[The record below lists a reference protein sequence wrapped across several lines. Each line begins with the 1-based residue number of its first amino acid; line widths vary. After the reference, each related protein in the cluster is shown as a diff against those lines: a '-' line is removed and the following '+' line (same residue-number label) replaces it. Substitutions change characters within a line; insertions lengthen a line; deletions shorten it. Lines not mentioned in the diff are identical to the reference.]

1 MRYPE
6 VSRDDTVETI
16 HGEAIA
22 DPYRWLED
30 GDSAETRAF
39 IEAQNAFAEPFL
51 AALPAREAFR
61 ERVTALLE
69 APTRGCPWVR
79 GGRVFAW
86 HSDGQN
92 QPVLVV
98 ADAID
103 DLEGAGEDAPRVLL
117 DPNALSSDGTVAV
130 TMASVS
136 PDGALLAYGAADGGS
151 DWRTIRVRDVATGED
166 LSDEIPWTKWNS
178 AVWLPGG
185 RAFSYWAYDEPTD
198 DALTDEMGA
207 GRLMRHEVGTDPADD
222 TVLFS
227 RPDEPRLFA
236 RHWPRDD
243 EWFVLSTDTGSS
255 SGNDLA
261 VRRHDEVELRQLV
274 SGHEQEWNAIG
285 IRDGL
290 LYAVTD
296 ADAPRYRLAAFDL
309 ATGDERT
316 IVPQHPEDVL
326 LDAGLTASG
335 LVLEYSHD
343 ASHRMQLASFDGS
356 IGDDVPLGEGVSI
369 VGSETSAH
377 SGTVTALTQSFVDRG
392 TRHVIEVDGAR
403 LLSHR
408 TLAAPGPAAPAATT
422 QRIRVVSTDGE
433 TVPAFVVRPAAE
445 EPEPQ
450 SDAALADAAV
460 VDTALADSVLVD
472 DPKPTLIWGYG
483 GFNIPMNP
491 GFRTVLAAWVAAGGV
506 LVVPNLRGGGEFG
519 SEWHKGGTKER
530 KQQVFDDL
538 FAVAERLIDSGVTTA
553 GQLAL
558 HGRSNGGLLAGAA
571 LTQRPELWAAVLP
584 GVGVLDMLRYHRF
597 TIGWA
602 WASDYGDPDEAD
614 AFGYL
619 RAYSPLHNVR
629 AGVAYPPTLITTGDH
644 DDRVVPAHS
653 FKFAAEL
660 QRAQAD
666 AGAVPAGAATG
677 ADGGVDPMKD
687 APVLLSV
694 DTRAG
699 HGMGKPKDAAAL
711 EFADQ
716 LAFAAHHTGLQVPLA
731 DGSPE

>member
-6 VSRDDTVETI
+6 VKRDGTVEQV

-39 IEAQNAFAEPFL
+39 IEAQNAFAEPIL
-51 AALPAREAFR
+51 AALPARAAFR
-61 ERVTALLE
+61 ERLTALLE
-69 APTRGCPWVR
+69 APTRGCPWIR

-92 QPVLVV
+92 QPVLVT
-98 ADAID
+98 ADSVD
-103 DLEGAGEDAPRVLL
+103 ELEGARVLL
-117 DPNALSSDGTVAV
+117 DPNALSDDGTVAV
-130 TMASVS
+130 TVASVS
-136 PDGALLAYGAADGGS
+136 PDGALLAYGVADGGS

-166 LSDEIPWTKWNS
+166 LGDEVPWTKWNLP
-178 AVWLPGG
+178 VWLPGG
-185 RAFSYWAYDEPTD
+185 RAFSYWAYDAPSG

-207 GRLMRHEVGTDPADD
+207 GRLMRHEVGTDVADD
-222 TVLFS
+222 AVLLA

-243 EWFVLSTDTGSS
+243 TWFVLSTDTGSS

-261 VRRHDEVELRQLV
+261 ARRHGDDELRQLV
-274 SGHEQEWNAIG
+274 VGHEHEWNAIG
-285 IRDGL
+285 VHEGL

-296 ADAPRYRLAAFDL
+296 ADAPRYRLAAFEL
-309 ATGDERT
+309 ATAHERT
-316 IVPQHPEDVL
+316 IVPEHAEDVL
-326 LDAGLTASG
+326 LDASLTAAG

-343 ASHRMQLASFDGS
+343 ASHRMQLATFDGVL
-356 IGDDVPLGEGVSI
+356 GDDVPLGEGISI
-369 VGSETSAH
+369 TGSEASAT
-377 SGTVTALTQSFVDRG
+377 SGTVLVATSSFVDRG
-392 TRHVIEVDGAR
+392 TRHVVEVDGAR
-403 LLSHR
+403 LVAHR
-408 TLAAPGPAAPAATT
+408 TLPAPGPAAPAATT
-422 QRIRVVSTDGE
+422 TRIRAASSDGE
-433 TVPAFVVRPAAE
+433 TVPAFLVRPAG
-445 EPEPQ
+445 
-450 SDAALADAAV
+450 DDGAA
-460 VDTALADSVLVD
+460 
-472 DPKPTLIWGYG
+472 PRPTLIWGYG

-491 GFRTVLAAWVAAGGV
+491 GFRAVLAAWVDAGGV

-519 SEWHKGGTKER
+519 SAWHKGGTKER

-538 FAVAERLIDSGVTTA
+538 YAIAEHLLETGITTRE
-553 GQLAL
+553 QLAL

-602 WASDYGDPDEAD
+602 WASDYGDPDEA
-614 AFGYL
+614 AAHAYL

-629 AGVAYPPTLITTGDH
+629 ETAHPPTLITTGDH

-660 QRAQAD
+660 QRAQAA
-666 AGAVPAGAATG
+666 AGA
-677 ADGGVDPMKD
+677 D

-716 LAFAAHHTGLQVPLA
+716 LAFAAHHTGLEPAQRDA
-731 DGSPE
+731 

>member
-6 VSRDDTVETI
+6 VRRDGTVETI

-30 GDSAETRAF
+30 GESAETRAF
-39 IEAQNAFAEPFL
+39 IDAQNAFAEPVL

-61 ERVTALLE
+61 ERVSALLT

-79 GGRVFAW
+79 GDRVFAW

-92 QPVLVV
+92 QPVLVT
-98 ADAID
+98 ADSVDELD
-103 DLEGAGEDAPRVLL
+103 DASAPGTRVLL
-117 DPNALSSDGTVAV
+117 DPNLLSDDGTVAV

-151 DWRTIRVRDVATGED
+151 DWRTIRIRDVATGAD
-166 LSDEIPWTKWNS
+166 LGDEIPWTKWNG
-178 AVWLPGG
+178 AVWLPGD
-185 RAFSYWAYDEPTD
+185 RAFSYWAYDAPTG

-207 GRLMRHEVGTDPADD
+207 GRLMRHEVGAVAADD
-222 TVLFS
+222 AVLFT
-227 RPDEPRLFA
+227 RPDAPRMFA

-261 VRRHDEVELRQLV
+261 VRRHGDDALTQLV
-274 SGHEQEWNAIG
+274 EGHEHEWNAIG
-285 IRDGL
+285 IHDGS

-296 ADAPRYRLAAFDL
+296 EGAARYRLAAFDL
-309 ATGDERT
+309 ATATQRT
-316 IVPQHPEDVL
+316 VVPEHAEDVL
-326 LDAGLTASG
+326 LDASLTASG

-343 ASHRMQLASFDGS
+343 ASHRMQLATFEGEP
-356 IGDDVPLGEGVSI
+356 GDTVPLGDGVSI
-369 VGSETSAH
+369 TGSDARQGS
-377 SGTVTALTQSFVDRG
+377 STVLVSTESFVDRG
-392 TRHVIEVDGAR
+392 TRHVVEVDGAR
-403 LLSHR
+403 LVAHR
-408 TLAAPGPAAPAATT
+408 SLPTPGPAAPAATT
-422 QRIRVVSTDGE
+422 TRIRAVSSDGA
-433 TVPAFVVRPAAE
+433 TVPAFLVRPE
-445 EPEPQ
+445 G
-450 SDAALADAAV
+450 DAGDA
-460 VDTALADSVLVD
+460 
-472 DPKPTLIWGYG
+472 PRPTLIWGYG

-491 GFRTVLAAWVAAGGV
+491 GFRAVLAAWVAAGGV

-519 SEWHKGGTKER
+519 SDWHKGGTKER

-538 FAVAERLIDSGVTTA
+538 FAIAEHLIETGITTPEH
-553 GQLAL
+553 LAL

-602 WASDYGDPDEAD
+602 WASDYGDPDDPEAH
-614 AFGYL
+614 AYL

-629 AGVAYPPTLITTGDH
+629 EVAHPPTLITTGDH

-660 QRAQAD
+660 QRAQQ
-666 AGAVPAGAATG
+666 AA
-677 ADGGVDPMKD
+677 AAAD

-716 LAFAAHHTGLQVPLA
+716 LAFAAHHTGLQL
-731 DGSPE
+731 

>member
-6 VSRDDTVETI
+6 VSRHETVESI

-39 IEAQNAFAEPFL
+39 IEAQNAFAEPLL
-51 AALPAREAFR
+51 AQLPARDAFR
-61 ERVTALLE
+61 QQVTALLK
-69 APTRGCPWVR
+69 APTRGCPWLR
-79 GGRVFAW
+79 EGRAFAW

-92 QPVLVV
+92 QPLLVV
-98 ADAID
+98 ADSIEALD
-103 DLEGAGEDAPRVLL
+103 GAGDGPRVLL

-136 PDGALLAYGAADGGS
+136 PDGALLAWGAADGGS
-151 DWRTIRVRDVATGED
+151 DWRTIRIRDVATGED
-166 LSDEIPWTKWNS
+166 LADEIGWTKWNG
-178 AVWLPGG
+178 AVWFDD
-185 RAFSYWAYDEPTD
+185 RSFSYWAYDAPTG
-198 DALTDEMGA
+198 DALTDEMGG
-207 GRLMRHEVGTDPADD
+207 GRLKGHVVGTDVADD
-222 TVLFS
+222 VVLWTN
-227 RPDEPRLFA
+227 PEQPRMFA

-243 EWFVLSTDTGSS
+243 HWFVRSTDTGAS

-261 VRRHDEVELRQLV
+261 AGRTGDDALTQLV
-274 SGHEQEWNAIG
+274 EGHEHEWNAIG
-285 IRDGL
+285 IRNGR

-296 ADAPRYRLAAFDL
+296 EGAARYRLAAFELD
-309 ATGDERT
+309 TGHRSTVIAE
-316 IVPQHPEDVL
+316 HPEDVL
-326 LDAGLTASG
+326 LDASLTASG

-343 ASHRMQLASFDGS
+343 ASHRMQLATFDGEL
-356 IGDDVPLGEGVSI
+356 GDDVPLGDGISI
-369 VGSETSAH
+369 TGSEAS
-377 SGTVTALTQSFVDRG
+377 SDSSTVLASTASFVDRG
-392 TRHVIEVDGAR
+392 TRHVLEVDGAR
-403 LLSHR
+403 LVSHR
-408 TLAAPGPAAPAATT
+408 TLPTPGPAAPAATT
-422 QRIRVVSTDGE
+422 TRIRTASTDGAI
-433 TVPAFVVRPAAE
+433 VPAFLVRPE
-445 EPEPQ
+445 GDDG
-450 SDAALADAAV
+450 S
-460 VDTALADSVLVD
+460 TAR
-472 DPKPTLIWGYG
+472 PTLIWGYG

-491 GFRTVLAAWVAAGGV
+491 GFRAVLAAWVAAGGV

-538 FAVAERLIDSGVTTA
+538 FAIAEHLVATGVTTSE
-553 GQLAL
+553 QLAL

-584 GVGVLDMLRYHRF
+584 GVGVLDMLRFHRF

-602 WASDYGDPDEAD
+602 WASDYGDPDEPE
-614 AFGYL
+614 AFSYL
-619 RAYSPLHNVR
+619 REYSPLHRVR
-629 AGVAYPPTLITTGDH
+629 EGVAYPPTLITTGDH

-660 QRAQAD
+660 QRAQA
-666 AGAVPAGAATG
+666 ASGS
-677 ADGGVDPMKD
+677 D

-699 HGMGKPKDAAAL
+699 HGMGKPVDAAAL

-716 LAFAAHHTGLQVPLA
+716 LAFAAHHTGLRVA
-731 DGSPE
+731 DPALQAGPRP

>member
-6 VSRDDTVETI
+6 VRRDDTVEVL

-51 AALPAREAFR
+51 AALPARAAFR
-61 ERVTALLE
+61 ERLTALLE

-98 ADAID
+98 ADSID
-103 DLEGAGEDAPRVLL
+103 GLEGGRVLL

-151 DWRTIRVRDVATGED
+151 DWRTIRIRDIVTGED
-166 LSDEIPWTKWNS
+166 LPDEIAWTKWNHPI
-178 AVWLPGG
+178 WLPGSH
-185 RAFSYWAYDEPTD
+185 AFSYWAYSAPSG
-198 DALTDEMGA
+198 DALTDQMGA

-222 TVLFS
+222 AVLFS
-227 RPDEPRLFA
+227 RPEQERLFA

-243 EWFVLSTDTGSS
+243 DWFVLSTDTASS

-261 VRRHDEVELRQLV
+261 VRRHDETAYRQLV
-274 SGHEQEWNAIG
+274 TGHEQEWNAIG
-285 IRDGL
+285 IHDGL
-290 LYAVTD
+290 LYAITD
-296 ADAPRYRLAAFDL
+296 ADAPRYRLAAFEL
-309 ATGDERT
+309 ATGAERT
-316 IVPQHPEDVL
+316 LVPEHPEDVL
-326 LDAGLTASG
+326 LDAALSASG

-343 ASHRMQLASFDGS
+343 ASHRMQLATFDGT
-356 IGDDVPLGEGVSI
+356 IGDAAPLGEGVSI
-369 VGSETSAH
+369 VGSDASTH
-377 SGTVTALTQSFVDRG
+377 SSTVTALTQSFVDRG

-403 LLSHR
+403 LVSHR
-408 TLAAPGPAAPAATT
+408 TLPTPGPAAPAATT
-422 QRIRVVSTDGE
+422 ERIRVVSTDGE
-433 TVPAFVVRPAAE
+433 RVPAFIVRPE
-445 EPEPQ
+445 G
-450 SDAALADAAV
+450 
-460 VDTALADSVLVD
+460 D
-472 DPKPTLIWGYG
+472 DGSAPRPTLIWGYG

-491 GFRTVLAAWVAAGGV
+491 GFRAVLAAWVAAGGV

-538 FAVAERLIDSGVTTA
+538 FAVAERLIDAGVTTP

-571 LTQRPELWAAVLP
+571 ITQRPELWAAVLP

-602 WASDYGDPDEAD
+602 WASDYGDPDEAE
-614 AFGYL
+614 AFASL
-619 RAYSPLHNVR
+619 RGYSPLHNVR
-629 AGVAYPPTLITTGDH
+629 PGIASPPTLITTGDH

-660 QRAQAD
+660 QRAQQES
-666 AGAVPAGAATG
+666 GA
-677 ADGGVDPMKD
+677 D

-699 HGMGKPKDAAAL
+699 HGMGKPVDAAAL

-716 LAFAAHHTGLQVPLA
+716 LAFAAHYTGLRVEA
-731 DGSPE
+731 GARVGASA

>member
-1 MRYPE
+1 MRYPD
-6 VSRDDTVETI
+6 VRRDDTVESL

-30 GDSAETRAF
+30 GESAETRAF
-39 IEAQNAFAEPFL
+39 IEAQNAFAEPVL
-51 AALPAREAFR
+51 AALPARDAFR
-61 ERVTALLE
+61 ERVTALLT

-79 GGRVFAW
+79 GGRAFAW

-98 ADAID
+98 ADSID
-103 DLEGAGEDAPRVLL
+103 GLDGMGPAAPRVLL
-117 DPNALSSDGTVAV
+117 DPNGLSDDGTVAV

-151 DWRTIRVRDVATGED
+151 DWRTIRIRDVATGDD
-166 LSDEIPWTKWNS
+166 LADEIPWTKWNGG
-178 AVWLPGG
+178 VWLDDT
-185 RAFSYWAYDEPTD
+185 AFSYWTYDPPTG

-207 GRLMRHEVGTDPADD
+207 GRLMAHRVGTDPADD
-222 TVLFS
+222 TPLWTD
-227 RPDEPRLFA
+227 PEQPRMFA

-243 EWFVLSTDTGSS
+243 DWFVLSTDTGSS

-261 VRRHDEVELRQLV
+261 VARRGDYALTQLV
-274 SGHEQEWNAIG
+274 EGHEHEWNAIG
-285 IRDGL
+285 VRRGRL
-290 LYAVTD
+290 FAVTD
-296 ADAPRYRLAAFDL
+296 AGAARYRLAVFDL
-309 ATGDERT
+309 VTGREST
-316 IVPQHPEDVL
+316 LVPEHPEDVL
-326 LDAGLTASG
+326 LDASLTATG

-343 ASHRMQLASFDGS
+343 ASHRTQLATFAGEL
-356 IGDDVPLGEGVSI
+356 GDEVPLGEGVSI
-369 VGSETSAH
+369 TGSDASDD
-377 SGTVTALTQSFVDRG
+377 SSTVLVSTESFVDRG
-392 TRHVIEVDGAR
+392 TRHVALVDGAR
-403 LLSHR
+403 LVAHR
-408 TLAAPGPAAPAATT
+408 TLPTPGPAAPAATT
-422 QRIRVVSTDGE
+422 TRIRTTSTDGA
-433 TVPAFVVRPAAE
+433 TVPAFLVRPAGD
-445 EPEPQ
+445 PG
-450 SDAALADAAV
+450 DA
-460 VDTALADSVLVD
+460 
-472 DPKPTLIWGYG
+472 PRPTLIWGYG
-483 GFNIPMNP
+483 GFNIAMNP
-491 GFRTVLAAWVAAGGV
+491 GFRAVLAAWVAAGGV

-519 SEWHKGGTKER
+519 SDWHKGGTKER

-538 FAVAERLIDSGVTTA
+538 FAIAEHLVATGVTTHE
-553 GQLAL
+553 QLAL

-602 WASDYGDPDEAD
+602 WASDYGDPDEAE
-614 AFGYL
+614 AHAYL

-629 AGVAYPPTLITTGDH
+629 EVAHPPTLITTGDH

-660 QRAQAD
+660 QRAQQ
-666 AGAVPAGAATG
+666 AA
-677 ADGGVDPMKD
+677 AAD

-716 LAFAAHHTGLQVPLA
+716 LAFAAHHTGL
-731 DGSPE
+731 ER

>member
-6 VSRDDTVETI
+6 VPRDDTVETI
-16 HGEAIA
+16 HGEAVA

-30 GDSAETRAF
+30 GDSARTRAF

-51 AALPAREAFR
+51 AALPARAAFR
-61 ERVTALLE
+61 ERLTALLE

-92 QPVLVV
+92 QPLLVT
-98 ADAID
+98 ADTID
-103 DLEGAGEDAPRVLL
+103 GLDGTGDAAPRVLL
-117 DPNALSSDGTVAV
+117 DPNALSADGTVAV

-136 PDGALLAYGAADGGS
+136 ADGALLAYGTADGGS
-151 DWRTIRVRDVATGED
+151 DWRTIRIRDVATGDD
-166 LSDEIPWTKWNS
+166 LADEIPWTKWNH
-178 AVWLPGG
+178 AVWLPDVGG
-185 RAFSYWAYDEPTD
+185 RPAFSYWAYDAPGG

-207 GRLMRHEVGTDPADD
+207 GRLMRHVVGTPVADD
-222 TVLFS
+222 AVLVS
-227 RPDEPRLFA
+227 RPEQPRLFA

-243 EWFVLSTDTGSS
+243 DWFVLSTDTGSS

-261 VRRHDEVELRQLV
+261 VRRHDEGADALRQLV
-274 SGHEQEWNAIG
+274 TGHEQEWSAIG
-285 IRDGL
+285 IHDGS

-296 ADAPRYRLAAFDL
+296 DAAARYRLAAFDL
-309 ATGDERT
+309 ATGAERT
-316 IVPQHPEDVL
+316 VVPEHPQDVL
-326 LDAGLTASG
+326 LDAALTASG

-343 ASHRMQLASFDGS
+343 ASHRMQLASFEGEL
-356 IGDDVPLGEGVSI
+356 GDAVPLGDGVSI
-369 VGSETSAH
+369 TASEASAR
-377 SGTVTALTQSFVDRG
+377 SSTVLVATQSFVDRG
-392 TRHVIEVDGAR
+392 TRHVVEVEGGR
-403 LLSHR
+403 LLAHR
-408 TLAAPGPAAPAATT
+408 TLPTPGPGAPAAATH
-422 QRIRVVSTDGE
+422 RIRTASSDGE
-433 TVPAFVVRPAAE
+433 IVPAFLVRPA
-445 EPEPQ
+445 
-450 SDAALADAAV
+450 
-460 VDTALADSVLVD
+460 D
-472 DPKPTLIWGYG
+472 DPGDGPRPTLMWGYG

-491 GFRTVLAAWVAAGGV
+491 GFRAVLAAWVAAGGV

-538 FAVAERLIDSGVTTA
+538 FAIAEHLIATGVTSPA
-553 GQLAL
+553 QLAL

-602 WASDYGDPDEAD
+602 WASDYGDPDEAE
-614 AFGYL
+614 AFSYL
-619 RAYSPLHNVR
+619 RAYSPLHSVR
-629 AGVAYPPTLITTGDH
+629 QGVAYPPTLITTGDH

-660 QRAQAD
+660 QRAQSA
-666 AGAVPAGAATG
+666 AGPGGGA
-677 ADGGVDPMKD
+677 D

-716 LAFAAHHTGLQVPLA
+716 LAFAAHHTGLVVAAAPEAVDELA
-731 DGSPE
+731 AEVGA

>member
-6 VSRDDTVETI
+6 VKRDGTVEQV

-39 IEAQNAFAEPFL
+39 IEAQNAFAEPIL
-51 AALPAREAFR
+51 AALPARAAFR
-61 ERVTALLE
+61 ERLTALLK
-69 APTRGCPWVR
+69 APTRGCPWIR

-92 QPVLVV
+92 QPVLVTAGSV
-98 ADAID
+98 DE
-103 DLEGAGEDAPRVLL
+103 LEGARVLL
-117 DPNALSSDGTVAV
+117 DPNALSDDGTVAV
-130 TMASVS
+130 TVASVS
-136 PDGALLAYGAADGGS
+136 PDGALLAYGVADGGS

-166 LSDEIPWTKWNS
+166 LGDEIPWTKWNS
-178 AVWLPGG
+178 PVWLPGG
-185 RAFSYWAYDEPTD
+185 RAFSYWAYDAPSG

-207 GRLMRHEVGTDPADD
+207 GRLMRHEVGTDVADD
-222 TVLFS
+222 AVLFA

-243 EWFVLSTDTGSS
+243 TWFVLSTDTGSS

-261 VRRHDEVELRQLV
+261 ARRHGDDELRQLV
-274 SGHEQEWNAIG
+274 VGHEHEWNAIG
-285 IRDGL
+285 VHEGL

-309 ATGDERT
+309 ATGQERT
-316 IVPQHPEDVL
+316 VVPEHPEDVL
-326 LDAGLTASG
+326 LDASLTAAG

-343 ASHRMQLASFDGS
+343 ASHRMQLATFDGVL
-356 IGDDVPLGEGVSI
+356 GDDVPLGEGISI
-369 VGSETSAH
+369 TGSEASAT
-377 SGTVTALTQSFVDRG
+377 SGTVLVATSSFVDRG
-392 TRHVIEVDGAR
+392 TRHVVEVDGAR
-403 LLSHR
+403 LAAHR
-408 TLAAPGPAAPAATT
+408 TLPTPGPAAPAATT
-422 QRIRVVSTDGE
+422 TRIRAASSDGE
-433 TVPAFVVRPAAE
+433 TVPAFLVRPAG
-445 EPEPQ
+445 
-450 SDAALADAAV
+450 DDGAA
-460 VDTALADSVLVD
+460 
-472 DPKPTLIWGYG
+472 PRPTLIWGYG

-491 GFRTVLAAWVAAGGV
+491 GFRAVLAAWVDAGGV

-519 SEWHKGGTKER
+519 SAWHKGGTKER

-538 FAVAERLIDSGVTTA
+538 YAIAELLLETGITTRE
-553 GQLAL
+553 QLAL

-602 WASDYGDPDEAD
+602 WASDYGDPDEA
-614 AFGYL
+614 AAHAYL

-629 AGVAYPPTLITTGDH
+629 ETAHPPTLITTGDH

-660 QRAQAD
+660 QRAQAA
-666 AGAVPAGAATG
+666 AGA
-677 ADGGVDPMKD
+677 D

-716 LAFAAHHTGLQVPLA
+716 LAFAAHHTGLVV
-731 DGSPE
+731 